1 MNKESK
7 KGNASA
13 MTPAPSNA
21 VDLGNRE
28 IELNGIHSVDH

>member
-21 VDLGNRE
+21 VDLGSTIGR
-28 IELNGIHSVDH
+28 